1 MARGPALGNSPWN
14 DSVSV
19 ATIEDRSQ
27 QLVLRETRRITAFLF
42 LICQRDKWNDGDL
55 EVAFFN
61 QGNSTTR
68 YCIFQ

>member
-27 QLVLRETRRITAFLF
+27 QLVLRETR
-42 LICQRDKWNDGDL
+42 DKGNDGDL
-55 EVAFFN
+55 EVAFSN

-68 YCIFQ
+68 YCVFQ